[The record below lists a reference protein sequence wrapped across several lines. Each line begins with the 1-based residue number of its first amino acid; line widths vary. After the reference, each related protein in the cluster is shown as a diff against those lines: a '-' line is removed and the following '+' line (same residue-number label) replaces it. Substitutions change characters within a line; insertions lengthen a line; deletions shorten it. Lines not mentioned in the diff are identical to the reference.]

1 LEEGAT
7 MSLAIPELRKQN
19 EKLVRQLRN
28 ANERITLAALQL
40 HELEAKLEN
49 CELTKDVTSRIFMGF
64 LMDAGTIS
72 ELRKW
77 FAEFLDDMQ
86 GFDGDKQAA
95 LALLETH
102 GVSLRVPT
110 IKEIESGKW
119 VDNDRTAA

>member
-1 LEEGAT
+1 

-40 HELEAKLEN
+40 NELEAKLEN

-119 VDNDRTAA
+119 VDNNRAAP

>member
-1 LEEGAT
+1 LEEDAA

-19 EKLVRQLRN
+19 EKLVRQLRT
-28 ANERITLAALQL
+28 ANERITLAAFQL
-40 HELEAKLEN
+40 NELEAKLEN

-86 GFDGDKQAA
+86 GFNGDKQAA

-110 IKEIESGKW
+110 IKEIENGKW
-119 VDNDRTAA
+119 ADNNRTAA